1 MHSTAVTTWKW
12 CSGSHLSLQ
21 APCTPP
27 TFFVLINWGWAQIS
41 SIQNLE
47 VFSSLV
53 KCIVTGSTCTGFF
66 PAAENLL
73 IAVRGVSY
81 PHVTQLV
88 GGIYAQSTWIIVIFM
103 QLNNSI
109 SFSCFSIR
117 EKLYMNHLKL
127 NIVNRSGRISFCMNR
142 YFEVTLTW
150 SKWC

>member
-1 MHSTAVTTWKW
+1 MMLWKPFKFAGSMYTPNFL
-12 CSGSHLSLQ
+12 CIDQLGMSSNQFNTKPSGSFFILGKVHGYWAYMHRILS
-21 APCTPP
+21 C
-27 TFFVLINWGWAQIS
+27 
-41 SIQNLE
+41 
-47 VFSSLV
+47 
-53 KCIVTGSTCTGFF
+53 

-103 QLNNSI
+103 QQNNSI

-117 EKLYMNHLKL
+117 EKLYMNHLKF